1 MTTEK
6 TKELLPFTE
15 DNANFVQVIPQSKE
29 EKVAMYMKHSK
40 KELIEMLLNCQEMLD
55 PVNNKCCDTCISC
68 HKVYSSFIQEPIS
81 VRCLR
86 SGLTLHEVDTAEF
99 SCALYQK

>member
-1 MTTEK
+1 M
-6 TKELLPFTE
+6 E

-55 PVNNKCCDTCISC
+55 SVNNKCCYTCISC
-68 HKVYSSFIQEPIS
+68 HKVYSSFSTEPIHVS
-81 VRCLR
+81 CLR
-86 SGLTLHEVDTAEF
+86 SGFDLHEVNTAEF
-99 SCALYQK
+99 SCELYKDRRIM